1 MRRRLQTSLIAVAA
15 VLATVLVGP
24 AARAAQP
31 AATTAGATTAAAAT
45 TGEAVRVTLITGDRV
60 TTGANGSV
68 SVQPGP
74 GRAGMRFLSRVA
86 GGHRYVV
93 PADALALLRTGRV
106 DRRLFDVTALAG
118 YGYTGAELPLLIT
131 YPGAGNRG
139 AAAVRSAAGVAG
151 ARVDR
156 DLTSVGALAVRANL
170 AAGAA
175 LWTSLTS
182 GGASARS
189 LRPGVDR
196 VYLDGKRRIS
206 LDVSVPQI
214 GAPTAWRA
222 GLDGTGVKVAVL
234 DTGIDATHPDVA
246 GRIAAS
252 RNFTDAP
259 DTDDTVGHGTHV
271 ASTIAGS
278 GAASGGRYRGV
289 APGARL
295 VIGKV
300 CDTEF
305 CEESD
310 ILAGMEWAATQAP
323 VVNMSLTGGDA
334 PGNDLLEQ
342 AVEDLTAAHGA
353 LFVVAAGNAGA
364 TGTVGSPSTADS
376 ALSVGAVDRDDQLA
390 DFSSRGPRVGDD
402 AIKPDITAPGV
413 EIVAARAAHDVIG
426 GPGPAGYSTLSGTSM
441 ATPHV
446 AGAAAI
452 LTQQHPGFSPR
463 DRKTLL
469 MAAAAPTAGLDAFA
483 QGAGRVDVA
492 RAITQTVAVDEGSLS
507 FGRQQ
512 WPHDD
517 DVPVTRTVTYRNV
530 GTAPVTLS
538 LALSAPATFSL
549 GARTLTVPAGG
560 TASTTVTA
568 DTRRTGPDGFQTG
581 YLTATGPAG
590 VRVSTPVAVHREVES
605 YDVKLVHTGRD
616 GRAAAEFLTVLTDL
630 ATGTSFEAF
639 GTERVTT
646 IRLPKGRYGTF
657 TWIYGDT
664 DLAMLVRPAIVVDR
678 AATMRLDAR
687 QARPVLVTVPHRDA
701 TPSLIAVNADWVGE
715 EFATGASALAGT
727 FAELFVGRLGPKTR
741 VPEFTGSLNASFA
754 RLTGETFRNSPYT
767 YDLVYVRKGTFFTG
781 FTKAVR
787 RADLATVQA
796 RYAAEATGAEGVK
809 SNAGRLDEN
818 AGGWS
823 VFLPFDLPFR
833 RTEYVNTDGGLR
845 WSSEFYQQLPPT
857 GDDWPEWISGS
868 VRPLTRLKPGTTY
881 RQEWN
886 RAVFAPSVAGDIDA
900 AVRAG
905 DLIAV
910 GLPLFSEGSG
920 NLGWSIT
927 DTARVALYSGNTLI
941 GENADQYGE
950 FEVPAGD
957 APYRL
962 EVSATRGAPFR
973 LSTSISATW
982 TFRSATGDARLPLS
996 TVRLSPRLDDRNTA
1010 PAGRAFDVPLTV
1022 ERQKNSAATRN
1033 KVLRAEVSYDD
1044 GRTWRAAAVRGSG
1057 DHRIARVTHPAGA
1070 GFVSLRV
1077 NATDTTGHTVTQ
1089 TVIRAYAID

>member
-1 MRRRLQTSLIAVAA
+1 MRRQLRTSLTAVLVAVA
-15 VLATVLVGP
+15 TVVVAP
-24 AARAAQP
+24 AARAAETARP
-31 AATTAGATTAAAAT
+31 AART
-45 TGEAVRVTLITGDRV
+45 TGEPVRITLITGDRV
-60 TTGANGSV
+60 TTGAGGSV

-74 GRAGMRFLSRVA
+74 GRAGMKFLSRVTA
-86 GGHRYVV
+86 GHRYVV
-93 PADALALLRTGRV
+93 PADALPLLRTGRV
-106 DRRLFDVTALAG
+106 DQRLFDVTALTG
-118 YGYTGAELPLLIT
+118 FGYTGTELPLLIA
-131 YPGAGNRG
+131 YPASGNR
-139 AAAVRSAAGVAG
+139 AARSAAGVPG
-151 ARVDR
+151 ARIDR
-156 DLTSVGALAVRANL
+156 DLTSVGALAVRADL
-170 AAGAA
+170 AAGNA
-175 LWTSLTS
+175 LWTSLTG
-182 GGASARS
+182 GGASARG

-214 GAPTAWRA
+214 GAPAAWRA
-222 GLDGTGVKVAVL
+222 GLDGAGVKVAVL
-234 DTGIDATHPDVA
+234 DTGIDATHPDFA

-271 ASTIAGS
+271 ASIIAGS